1 MWSAIQTTALP
12 AAPAKILA
20 TVVSEVNVAWIGNSV
35 QVAVKQYLQVTDDHF
50 AQAVQNPVQHTAAG
64 GRAESQKLTPD
75 NAKPAICCAVRE
87 EATPCENTES
97 SGMGD
102 TGLEPVT
109 SRV

>member
-1 MWSAIQTTALP
+1 M
-12 AAPAKILA
+12 KH
-20 TVVSEVNVAWIGNSV
+20 
-35 QVAVKQYLQVTDDHF
+35 YLQVTDDHF
-50 AQAVQNPVQHTAAG
+50 AQAVQNPVQHSAAG
-64 GRAESQKLTPD
+64 GRAESQEQTPD
-75 NAKPAICCAVRE
+75 DAEPAICSVVRE